1 MKYEYDPIKLELR
14 QARNRGLKALF
25 SSFTILGISFG
36 ISLGVFLYDYNTRKI
51 LNKYEKEGELMIVRV
66 ADGEGEFSKEVFME
80 YLEKS
85 GIMFP
90 EVVYAQAIQESNF
103 ESAIWREN
111 HNPFGMKV
119 AGSRPTTALGER
131 RGHAYYLHWKYAVQ
145 DMALFQA
152 AFLRKIRTEDE
163 YIQYLE
169 QHYAGKG
176 YGHKIRN
183 VLKQIRK

>member
-14 QARNRGLKALF
+14 QARKKGFGALL
-25 SSFTILGISFG
+25 SSFTFLAISFS

-51 LNKYEKEGELMIVRV
+51 LENYDQELELMIVRV
-66 ADGEGEFSKEVFME
+66 ADGEGEFSKDSFLK
-80 YLEKS
+80 YLERS

-90 EVVYAQAIQESNF
+90 EIVYAQAIQESNF

-131 RGHAYYLHWKYAVQ
+131 RGHAYYRHWKYAVQ

-169 QHYAGKG
+169 QHYAGDG
-176 YGHKIRN
+176 YGNKIRK